1 MLAFE
6 WEKSTLNERSHIELE
21 RIIGSSQKEPNIQ
34 QNCKIYMKKKKRHE

>member
-21 RIIGSSQKEPNIQ
+21 RTIGLSQKEPHIRK
-34 QNCKIYMKKKKRHE
+34 NCKIYMKRKKTS